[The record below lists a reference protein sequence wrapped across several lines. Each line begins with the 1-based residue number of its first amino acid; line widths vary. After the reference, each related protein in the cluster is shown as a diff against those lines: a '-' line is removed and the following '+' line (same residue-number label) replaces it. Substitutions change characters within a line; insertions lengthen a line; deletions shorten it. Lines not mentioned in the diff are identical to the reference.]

1 MLDGQTVGLDEPFK
15 IEGSELMFPGDP
27 TGRAN
32 LVWNCRCTM
41 RTVEKEGIEAEP
53 RKMRV
58 RDPVTGRNVLVDEMT
73 YQEWQEWA
81 IARGE

>member
-1 MLDGQTVGLDEPFK
+1 MLDGQTVPLDKPFQ
-15 IEGSELMFPGDP
+15 IEGSKLMFPGDP

-58 RDPVTGRNVLVDEMT
+58 LDPITGQNFLANEMT
-73 YQEWQEWA
+73 YTEWEEWVKS
-81 IARGE
+81 RE